1 MFTFKRFLNLFEQVK
16 FKSLSHSEWWKYGDD
31 RLNKLIDII
40 RKGEPVSSKDGE
52 DLIISNSDE
61 NIKSIKDYI
70 KAGPDGPSKTFKLQT
85 AKGEILSNAIGKTH
99 AFGGKGQGGGA
110 TGDTRKGESLQCL
123 YLEAILGEGIN
134 QPFEHYTPK
143 TLEKYAD
150 KIFVDATIQEMLT
163 AEDQWHFSGY
173 TSGKHLIKKGYVKKG
188 HAFHRGSSVMKK
200 IYEMKKTAFKNE
212 GKPIL
217 NDDKWNPG
225 DIWAVK
231 RGLDV
236 SRALDPSTVTTL
248 NQSLI
253 KNFDSRDIVG
263 ISLKIVSNFK
273 KQAKDTVYNREKVEE
288 EKIKFTDYKLK
299 KDRAQATFWS
309 GKGGVVVFNG
319 NVKADVRAST
329 NFAAPNFEIL
339 GKGARGGR
347 AGYGA
352 ILYGAQ
358 KFLRT
363 KLPTNAEYKSEANQI
378 VREVKGKKS
387 KTLQNKFYNMV
398 KSTDSRISRQEF
410 DEGIVRA
417 TPDRMHIN
425 LAATYIG
432 NAISKSSKNQRDQF
446 MTYMINLAGAK
457 GSDAS
462 VYVKVEES

>member
-1 MFTFKRFLNLFEQVK
+1 MKEEIQDLSSKLREARLELGKKTNEEIALDNRVTSLDVEKRSLQLELEASKQEVSKMESEMSNIVSKSKEETASLQTTITNLKTGKESLEETVEEIDFGGISFEDLPVK
-16 FKSLSHSEWWKYGDD
+16 VGCPAKDKDLVLRVNANKGKYVVKLSGK
-31 RLNKLIDII
+31 
-40 RKGEPVSSKDGE
+40 KGERFYRDDDFIQSTPE
-52 DLIISNSDE
+52 NS
-61 NIKSIKDYI
+61 
-70 KAGPDGPSKTFKLQT
+70 
-85 AKGEILSNAIGKTH
+85 
-99 AFGGKGQGGGA
+99 
-110 TGDTRKGESLQCL
+110 
-123 YLEAILGEGIN
+123 
-134 QPFEHYTPK
+134 
-143 TLEKYAD
+143 
-150 KIFVDATIQEMLT
+150 
-163 AEDQWHFSGY
+163 
-173 TSGKHLIKKGYVKKG
+173 
-188 HAFHRGSSVMKK
+188 
-200 IYEMKKTAFKNE
+200 
-212 GKPIL
+212 
-217 NDDKWNPG
+217 
-225 DIWAVK
+225 
-231 RGLDV
+231 
-236 SRALDPSTVTTL
+236 
-248 NQSLI
+248 
-253 KNFDSRDIVG
+253 
-263 ISLKIVSNFK
+263 
-273 KQAKDTVYNREKVEE
+273 
-288 EKIKFTDYKLK
+288 FTDYKLK

-363 KLPTNAEYKSEANQI
+363 KLPTNAEYKNEANQI

-457 GSDAS
+457 GSDSS